1 MRVPDNYDL
10 FEMHEREQERRLRR
24 MEEIEKLPFD
34 DECIEVAFYVLES
47 EEDIEFLERFLKKY
61 DFTYEKEVL

>member
-47 EEDIEFLERFLKKY
+47 EEDIEILEKFLIEHGY
-61 DFTYEKEVL
+61 NYEKEVL